1 MTKKEDQTIQEL
13 IQTFTQLDKLDWEK
27 KTIEGFK
34 PSEIRVLTCIKQK
47 IKSTCEIKV
56 SEISK
61 HLNVRMPSVTPILNK
76 LEQDGL
82 ITRRI
87 DEHDRRVILVSL
99 TAEGESVADV
109 ALRQLYEI
117 FASLQESIGS
127 EDSQELIR
135 ILTNVYQ
142 FFKEKQN

>member
-1 MTKKEDQTIQEL
+1 MTNNEDQSIHEL
-13 IQTFTQLDKLDWEK
+13 LQTFSQFDKLDWEK

-34 PSEIRVLTCIKQK
+34 PSEIRVLTCIKQQ
-47 IKSTCEIKV
+47 IKSTREIKV

-76 LEQDGL
+76 LEQHGL

-87 DEHDRRVILVSL
+87 DEHDRRVILVTL
-99 TAEGESVADV
+99 TPEGESVADS
-109 ALRQLYEI
+109 ALDQLYET
-117 FASLQESIGS
+117 FATLQESIGL
-127 EDSQELIR
+127 EDSKELIR

>member
-1 MTKKEDQTIQEL
+1 MTKNEEQTIQEL
-13 IQTFTQLDKLDWEK
+13 IQTFTQFDKLDWEK

-34 PSEIRVLTCIKQK
+34 PSEIRVLTCIKLK
-47 IKSTCEIKV
+47 IQSTCEIKV

-76 LEQDGL
+76 LEQHGL

-99 TAEGESVADV
+99 TTEGETVANA
-109 ALRQLYEI
+109 ALDHLHKT
-117 FASLQESIGS
+117 FASLRESIGL
-127 EDSQELIR
+127 EDSKELIR
-135 ILTNVYQ
+135 ILTKVYQ

>member
-1 MTKKEDQTIQEL
+1 MTKNEDQTIQKL
-13 IQTFTQLDKLDWEK
+13 IQTFTQFDKLDWEK

-47 IKSTCEIKV
+47 IQSTCEIKV

-61 HLNVRMPSVTPILNK
+61 HLNLRMPSVTPILNK

-87 DEHDRRVILVSL
+87 DEHDRRVVLVTL
-99 TAEGESVADV
+99 TTEGESLADV
-109 ALRQLYEI
+109 ALDYLYET
-117 FASLQESIGS
+117 FASLQESIGL
-127 EDSQELIR
+127 EDSKELIR
-135 ILTNVYQ
+135 ILTNVNQ